1 MVIESERSLGKSLV
15 RGLSGRVY
23 IRIRSKRGAQM
34 LKQLEQCLR
43 SAIQAASGLNFPITL
58 DFLGWA
64 DRIETLQ

>member
-1 MVIESERSLGKSLV
+1 
-15 RGLSGRVY
+15 
-23 IRIRSKRGAQM
+23 M

-43 SAIQAASGLNFPITL
+43 SAIQAASGLNFSITL